1 MEARPK
7 PPSRETT
14 VTEMTT
20 LEKIWG
26 KLFEEGKPTKRL
38 GQLLRGIAVHLVS
51 MDAVGWRNSKSD
63 SVQDRGLPS
72 R

>member
-26 KLFEEGKPTKRL
+26 KLFEEGRPTKRL
-38 GQLLRGIAVHLVS
+38 GQLLRGIAFHLVS
-51 MDAVGWRNSKSD
+51 MDVDDWRIFASD

>member
-7 PPSRETT
+7 PPPRETT

-51 MDAVGWRNSKSD
+51 MDAFGWMDFASD

>member
-1 MEARPK
+1 MEARQK

-26 KLFEEGKPTKRL
+26 KLFEEGRPTKRL

-51 MDAVGWRNSKSD
+51 MDVDDWRIFASD